1 MFCLGTTST
10 AAQAEERRSQWHWS
24 VMESHVSMSPTP
36 LPYLN
41 QAPVQAGV
49 LLAVPALKA
58 MQHAALILHAA
69 HKQGSV

>member
-1 MFCLGTTST
+1 
-10 AAQAEERRSQWHWS
+10 
-24 VMESHVSMSPTP
+24 MESHVSMSPTP
-36 LPYLN
+36 LPCLN

>member
-1 MFCLGTTST
+1 
-10 AAQAEERRSQWHWS
+10 
-24 VMESHVSMSPTP
+24 MSLTP
-36 LPYLN
+36 LPCLS

-58 MQHAALILHAA
+58 MQRAALILHAA